1 MYKLNSWAFLQCP
14 IARKHCLNPTNQN
27 EICSKANLNIIKTVR
42 CKLQD
47 VKELMKIQGLKV
59 IVLHRDPRGV
69 MNSRIQKHW
78 CTSKKLCILKVVYT
92 IFSKNCVNCYFLYCI
107 SAQKIFSLQKIG

>member
-78 CTSKKLCILKVVYT
+78 CTSKRLCVYSKSGKYKFFPKLCKLLFLVL
-92 IFSKNCVNCYFLYCI
+92 YFCTENI
-107 SAQKIFSLQKIG
+107 